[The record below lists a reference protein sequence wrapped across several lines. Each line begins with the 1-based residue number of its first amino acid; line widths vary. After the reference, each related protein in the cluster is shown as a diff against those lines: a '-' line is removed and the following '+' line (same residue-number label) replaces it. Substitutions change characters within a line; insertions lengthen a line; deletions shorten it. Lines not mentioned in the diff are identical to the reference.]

1 MSFWDFKIKCNLAI
15 VGLYLIPWSLSIATP
30 YAQEKNA
37 SNCISFDMVAQESE
51 PKFMHDTSGARGAG
65 AAATTC

>member
-37 SNCISFDMVAQESE
+37 SNCISFDMMAQESE
-51 PKFMHDTSGARGAG
+51 PIN
-65 AAATTC
+65 